1 MAVTAGN
8 GRRRG
13 ASRLAPFRGHR
24 RPLRNLRP
32 GAVES
37 GPSGRIYAEM
47 MSSYSFR
54 AAAAYAGSRLPVSP
68 SPGSLA

>member
-24 RPLRNLRP
+24 RPLRDCGRERL
-32 GAVES
+32 ES
-37 GPSGRIYAEM
+37 APFGRIYVAM
-47 MSSYSFR
+47 TSSYSFR

-68 SPGSLA
+68 SPGTLA